1 MLNWLLKNLC
11 ALLIGTMVSCGG
23 LALGLEMGDEGLWGF
38 FLSFICGCAGFML
51 ALALV
56 AFISQKSRFTYSL
69 ASIAQISG
77 SVYMICEWEIDMDSV
92 GGVILS
98 SVFVSVVLV
107 AVFFSILNEPADSND
122 NQEISKNQ
130 RPSQTPCRPVDRPR
144 KSNNISSSSRPVYA
158 SGSFRMIVWSA
169 KMKTWSTVAI
179 RGKIVEGGISSGEK
193 AYFYR
198 DDQLI
203 VADNIAKLEVDGMA
217 RSSATKGEIV
227 ELILNWTND
236 AYFSHCTSVTN
247 FKIR

>member
-1 MLNWLLKNLC
+1 MLNWLFKNLC
-11 ALLIGTMVSCGG
+11 ALLVGAMVALCG
-23 LALGLEMGDEGLWGF
+23 LQLGLEMGDEGLWGF
-38 FLSFICGCAGFML
+38 FLSFTCGCAGFLL
-51 ALALV
+51 AFALV
-56 AFISQKSRFTYSL
+56 SWISQRSRFTVVL
-69 ASIAQISG
+69 ASLVQMYG
-77 SVYMICEWEIDMDSV
+77 SVAMILEWEIDMDSV

-122 NQEISKNQ
+122 NQEVSKNQ
-130 RPSQTPCRPVDRPR
+130 SPSQTPCRPVDRPR